1 MKVKDMNEN
10 RITQAIAA
18 FKKDRTKENL
28 VAVLYILRDSNV
40 WVPCNAIWGQ
50 SDQEQIHKMFEE
62 DQDNI
67 EPMVGRTFTS
77 KEQVRLVP
85 DILQNANGYFFPVFS
100 SQEEMGEYGKHF
112 SQVESDFLRAVNM
125 ARNND
130 RELVGIVVNA
140 FSDPMVLPWD
150 LLNIIE
156 NHSSR
161 N

>member
-1 MKVKDMNEN
+1 
-10 RITQAIAA
+10 
-18 FKKDRTKENL
+18 
-28 VAVLYILRDSNV
+28 
-40 WVPCNAIWGQ
+40 
-50 SDQEQIHKMFEE
+50 
-62 DQDNI
+62 
-67 EPMVGRTFTS
+67 MVGKTFTS

-85 DILQNANGYFFPVFS
+85 DILQNGDGYFFPVFS

-140 FSDPMVLPWD
+140 FSDPMILPWD

-156 NHSSR
+156 NHK
-161 N
+161 NG